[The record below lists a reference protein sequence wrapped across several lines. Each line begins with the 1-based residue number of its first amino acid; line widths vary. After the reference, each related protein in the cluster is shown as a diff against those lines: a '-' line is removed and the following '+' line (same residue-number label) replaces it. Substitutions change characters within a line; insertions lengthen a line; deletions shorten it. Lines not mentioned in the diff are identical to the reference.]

1 MGKEAVLSAMDRSA
15 KVMSHLENVKNVRV
29 WKLPESHANNS
40 RRHQDNV
47 PDSLDTTRQS
57 LD

>member
-1 MGKEAVLSAMDRSA
+1 MGKEAVLSAMERSA
-15 KVMSHLENVKNVRV
+15 KVMSHLENVRV

-40 RRHQDNV
+40 RRHQDNA
-47 PDSLDTTRQS
+47 PDSSDTTRQS